1 MAARDLQDFQ
11 AEIDQMIAQAEAH
24 LGVAHGTIA
33 DVAKDSD
40 YLAILKIHATIEP
53 LINELL
59 KENITRVLKHPKV
72 NFPGAEALA
81 EFVLARNLD
90 EKRTL
95 AVKSELIDT
104 RRSEFIRNVASVRHR
119 YAHNIKNISLSIP
132 QIAQKIS
139 PKDNGAAILRS
150 LSNIKTPSDSFIL
163 RVFLYWNFA
172 FLLSEVIKGIKP
184 PEWKGGGGILS
195 EFLKPSGEPSEA
207 E

>member
-1 MAARDLQDFQ
+1 
-11 AEIDQMIAQAEAH
+11 MIAQAEAH

-72 NFPGAEALA
+72 SFPGADALA

-95 AVKSELIDT
+95 AVKSELIDA
-104 RRSEFIRNVASVRHR
+104 RRSEFIRNVANVRNR
-119 YAHNIKNISLSIP
+119 YAHNIKNISLPISK
-132 QIAQKIS
+132 IAQKIS

-150 LSNIKTPSDSFIL
+150 LGNLKQPPPSDGVMRI
-163 RVFLYWNFA
+163 FLYWNFA

-184 PEWKGGGGILS
+184 PAWKGGGGILS
-195 EFLKPSGEPSEA
+195 ASEVEEPSQQQSEKP
-207 E
+207 